1 MAFIKVAQL
10 LLIGRGKQKL
20 AREISSVLQYTT
32 QFINLNNLVWQ
43 FHILQALRQ
52 LESEELNIVFVW
64 QSNAHNRQN
73 HIKWKFINH
82 NQFFLLY
89 SISLCQIGWFEY
101 SSRKKK
107 TFNNTT
113 TSTWLNTNSTF
124 KTKLSLTLWNCRKHR
139 IQSIF
144 QIRCVQSRAD
154 FFLSQLIYRT
164 LSVFAHK
171 KYTIFETTTEKKHFT
186 LTSIDFSCL

>member
-1 MAFIKVAQL
+1 MAQL

-101 SSRKKK
+101 SSRKKNVQQHNNFYVIEYQFYIQDQIVAYIMKLPK
-107 TFNNTT
+107 TP
-113 TSTWLNTNSTF
+113 
-124 KTKLSLTLWNCRKHR
+124 
-139 IQSIF
+139 
-144 QIRCVQSRAD
+144 
-154 FFLSQLIYRT
+154 YP
-164 LSVFAHK
+164 
-171 KYTIFETTTEKKHFT
+171 
-186 LTSIDFSCL
+186 IDFSNSLCSVARWLFLVTINLSDFVCIRAQKIHYFRNNNRKKTLYTH